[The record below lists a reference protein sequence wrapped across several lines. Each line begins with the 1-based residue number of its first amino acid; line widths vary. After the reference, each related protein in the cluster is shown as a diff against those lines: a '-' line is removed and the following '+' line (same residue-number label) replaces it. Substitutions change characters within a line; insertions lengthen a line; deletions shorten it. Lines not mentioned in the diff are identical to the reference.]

1 MSSVFR
7 YEIASVHAALARAF
21 PGNAQGIYAVP
32 WYLVIGEPGSGRS
45 TALHA
50 MNLTWSSG
58 DGPLQIGIPQQQCT
72 YWMPREAVF
81 IEPEGTVVGPNRKP
95 ELLKQFGEELR
106 RSRPREHLDG
116 ILLVVN
122 VAAFIDLDEPA
133 LEAYANNLRR
143 YLAEVAEALY
153 TDVPVYVVITR
164 YDTLWGF
171 AEVFQWGIDRKN
183 EEPWGFTLPLDT
195 EPAKALPRIK
205 EELIGLNARLEA
217 FCLAKLSSDDA
228 PEQRMRGFQH
238 LAEVRTFMEKLT
250 HVFTTIAMANSF
262 ERAPWIRAVALGSAV
277 PGNGDRLRSGMAR
290 FANMGL
296 MQAQAIP
303 GASQRP
309 GGLPIHAFMKRVILP
324 ERDIVPLRVRWR
336 DDKLVLACFVV
347 GALLWVSGLITA
359 VIFTATGGGAGAG
372 AAAGVGAPSGAASAA
387 APGKR

>member
-1 MSSVFR
+1 MSVFH
-7 YEIASVHAALARAF
+7 YEIASVHAAVARAF
-21 PGNAQGIYAVP
+21 PNHAEGIYAIP

-50 MNLTWSSG
+50 MNLTWNSG
-58 DGPLQIGIPQQQCT
+58 QGPLQIGIPQQLCA
-72 YWMPREAVF
+72 YWLPQEAVF
-81 IEPEGTVVGPNRKP
+81 IEPGPNVLGPNRNP
-95 ELLKQFGEELR
+95 DLLKQFGEELR
-106 RSRPREHLDG
+106 KSRPREHLDG
-116 ILLVVN
+116 MLLVIN
-122 VAAFIDLDEPA
+122 VAAFIDLDEVA
-133 LEAYANNLRR
+133 LTAYAENLRR
-143 YLAEVAEALY
+143 YLAEISEALY
-153 TDVPVYVVITR
+153 IDVPVYVVITR

-195 EPAKALPRIK
+195 EPSKALPRIH
-205 EELIGLNARLEA
+205 EQLIGLNARLEA
-217 FCLAKLSSDDA
+217 FCLAKLSSDDL

-250 HVFTTIAMANSF
+250 HVFTTIAMVNSF

-277 PGNGDRLRSGMAR
+277 PGNGDRLRAGMAR

-296 MQAQAIP
+296 LQAQTIP

-347 GALLWVSGLITA
+347 GALLWVSGLFTA
-359 VIFTATGGGAGAG
+359 VIFTATGGSSSGTP
-372 AAAGVGAPSGAASAA
+372 APSGAASAQA
-387 APGKR
+387 APKR

>member
-1 MSSVFR
+1 MSVFH
-7 YEIASVHAALARAF
+7 YEIASVHAAVGRAF
-21 PGNAQGIYAVP
+21 PSHAEGIYAIP
-32 WYLVIGEPGSGRS
+32 WYLVIGDPGSGRS

-50 MNLTWSSG
+50 MNLTWSG
-58 DGPLQIGIPQQQCT
+58 GQGPLQIGIPQQLCT
-72 YWMPREAVF
+72 YWLPQEAVF
-81 IEPEGTVVGPNRKP
+81 IEPESSVVGPNRNP
-95 ELLKQFGEELR
+95 DLLKKPGEELR

-116 ILLVVN
+116 ILLVIN
-122 VAAFIDLDEPA
+122 VAAFIDLDEAA
-133 LEAYANNLRR
+133 LTAYAENLRR
-143 YLAEVAEALY
+143 YLAEVSEALY
-153 TDVPVYVVITR
+153 IDVPVYVVITR

-171 AEVFQWGIDRKN
+171 AEVFQWGIERKD

-195 EPAKALPRIK
+195 EPSKALPRIN

-250 HVFTTIAMANSF
+250 HVFTTIAMVNSF

-277 PGNGDRLRSGMAR
+277 PGNGDRLRAGMAR

-296 MQAQAIP
+296 LQAQAIP

-336 DDKLVLACFVV
+336 DDKVVLACFVV
-347 GALLWVSGLITA
+347 GALLWVTGLIMA
-359 VIFTATGGGAGAG
+359 VIFSATRGN
-372 AAAGVGAPSGAASAA
+372 AAATAAPSGAASAQA
-387 APGKR
+387 APKR

>member
-1 MSSVFR
+1 MSVFH
-7 YEIASVHAALARAF
+7 YEIASVHAAVARAF
-21 PGNAQGIYAVP
+21 PGHAEGIYAIP
-32 WYLVIGEPGSGRS
+32 WYLVLGDPGSGRS

-50 MNLTWSSG
+50 MNLTWSQG

-72 YWMPREAVF
+72 YWLPQEAVF
-81 IEPEGTVVGPNRKP
+81 IEPEGTVLGPNRNP
-95 ELLKQFGEELR
+95 DLLKNLGEELR
-106 RSRPREHLDG
+106 KSRPREHLDG
-116 ILLVVN
+116 ILLVLN
-122 VAAFIDLDEPA
+122 VAAFIDLDEAA

-143 YLAEVAEALY
+143 NLAEVSEALY
-153 TDVPVYVVITR
+153 IDVPVYVVITR

-171 AEVFQWGIDRKN
+171 AEVFQWGAERKN

-195 EPAKALPRIK
+195 EPAKALPRIN

-217 FCLAKLSSDDA
+217 FCLAKLSADDA

-238 LAEVRTFMEKLT
+238 LAEVRTFMEKLS

-277 PGNGDRLRSGMAR
+277 PGNGDRLRAGMAR

-296 MQAQAIP
+296 KQPQAIP

-336 DDKLVLACFVV
+336 DDKIVLACFVV
-347 GALLWVSGLITA
+347 GALLWVSGLVTA
-359 VIFTATGGGAGAG
+359 VIFSATGDSGSSAG
-372 AAAGVGAPSGAASAA
+372 AAAPSGAASAA
-387 APGKR
+387 APVKR